1 LEQTQIVDVRF
12 VAHVSAVFVATHGM
26 VPLSSASEH
35 IPPKLVQSASQ
46 LLPWVVAAKRHCV
59 AVSLQSM

>member
-1 LEQTQIVDVRF
+1 MVEVRF

-35 IPPKLVQSASQ
+35 VPPKLEQSASQ
-46 LLPWVVAAKRHCV
+46 LLPAVIAAKRHCV
-59 AVSLQSM
+59 VVSLQST